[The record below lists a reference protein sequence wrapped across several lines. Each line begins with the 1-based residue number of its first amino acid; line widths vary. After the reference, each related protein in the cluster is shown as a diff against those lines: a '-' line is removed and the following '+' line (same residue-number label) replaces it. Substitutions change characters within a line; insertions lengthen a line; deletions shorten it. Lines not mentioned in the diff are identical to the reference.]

1 MNCMNQ
7 ENRNRGGK
15 NAGRRYACRFRGI
28 FALLVLVLL
37 LSGCGKRM
45 EQIQKDRDAGIEA
58 LAAGDWEAAEQ
69 SFRHA
74 MSYYGTSRPDGVRL
88 DILRYLGEAQMRS
101 GKYEE
106 ALGTYQSLMDADGR
120 KAEYLN
126 LACVCKVLAGGDLS
140 EALALYQ
147 EAGEDQKASA
157 GHREALFTLSGTAGT
172 GLPDVP
178 GGCGDRGRDC
188 RTLRPYRP
196 PLFRGGG
203 HCPGPGLF

>member
-7 ENRNRGGK
+7 ENRSRGGK

-126 LACVCKVLAGGDLS
+126 LACVCKVLSGGDLS

-147 EAGEDQKASA
+147 EAFAVPCCHSE
-157 GHREALFTLSGTAGT
+157 
-172 GLPDVP
+172 LPAHQ
-178 GGCGDRGRDC
+178 CHRGRIRYAGAALC
-188 RTLRPYRP
+188 AEYEVV
-196 PLFRGGG
+196 G
-203 HCPGPGLF
+203 